1 MISTRNLTRRFVDFV
16 AVNRVT
22 LEVAQGAI
30 CVFLGPNG
38 AGKST
43 TLKMLTG
50 LLPVT
55 SGNVTV
61 CGLDVTANPLEHG
74 RHTFAAACSHGMRKK
89 TAFAMA
95 LLPSP
100 RALFLDEPF
109 EAIDP
114 VTSKVMRD
122 LLLSVARHGVTVFL
136 TSHILSVVDQI
147 ATH

>member
-1 MISTRNLTRRFVDFV
+1 
-16 AVNRVT
+16 
-22 LEVAQGAI
+22 
-30 CVFLGPNG
+30 
-38 AGKST
+38 
-43 TLKMLTG
+43 
-50 LLPVT
+50 
-55 SGNVTV
+55 
-61 CGLDVTANPLEHG
+61 
-74 RHTFAAACSHGMRKK
+74 MRKK